1 MIRVCLFLTNAK
13 KAFVKW
19 KIIILTKRQK
29 EGVFISKTQKLKIT
43 RSSITETQKWVKS
56 RGFCSKFLL

>member
-19 KIIILTKRQK
+19 KIRILAKRQK
-29 EGVFISKTQKLKIT
+29 EGVFTSKTQKLKDT
-43 RSSITETQKWVKS
+43 RYSITKPKN
-56 RGFCSKFLL
+56 G